1 MHGQAKIPVSAR
13 HIAAQKQTAQK
24 RYAFAQFLFFRRRRK
39 NKDTDG
45 IFRFHTAV
53 MYEET
58 AV

>member
-1 MHGQAKIPVSAR
+1 MQSADGKNPR
-13 HIAAQKQTAQK
+13 LRATYRGTKQTAQK

-53 MYEET
+53 MY
-58 AV
+58 